1 MAGSSSGRGFGLRR
15 GRRALSEIHVV
26 PYIDV
31 TLVLLI
37 IFMVTAPMI
46 VTGTIDL
53 PSSAN
58 VTRSSKAEL
67 PALQVTIKK
76 DGSYLLKLRQ
86 VGSTERVVQ
95 GGELAEALKEINQ
108 DPSAPVIILADR
120 EVAFETV
127 TQAIGKLKEAGLQRV
142 GLLVRQN

>member
-15 GRRALSEIHVV
+15 GRRALSEINVV

-53 PSSAN
+53 PR
-58 VTRSSKAEL
+58 VGQSSKNPVAAIE
-67 PALQVTIKK
+67 VTVRR
-76 DGSYLLKLRQ
+76 DGSHGVRLRQ
-86 VGSTERVVQ
+86 KGAEEARVSRS
-95 GGELAEALKEINQ
+95 ELAGAVRALAP
-108 DPSAPVIILADR
+108 DADSPVIILAER
-120 EVAFETV
+120 EVPYDAV
-127 TQAIGKLKEAGLQRV
+127 VQALNSLQSAGLGRV
-142 GLLVRQN
+142 GLAVRQD